1 MDTVKLVTKN
11 NVKMVA
17 HRGVSGLETENTN
30 AAFIAAGNRSY
41 FGVETDVRRTAD
53 GQFILLHDDNT
64 ERVGIDK
71 LFPEQSTFETLRA
84 LKLRDKNGVRSRADL
99 HLCSMEEYIETCKR
113 YEKRCVLELKGGYT
127 EEWLGE
133 MVERIKAIG
142 WLENVIFISFSLEN
156 LVKLRGLLPEQ
167 PMQYLTGQFDEV
179 IFDNLKKYHFGL
191 DIYIGGLHEEDVK
204 RIHDAG
210 LEVNVWTVDRL
221 EDAERMVSWGVDYI
235 TSNIIE

>member
-1 MDTVKLVTKN
+1 MNTVKLANKN

-17 HRGVSGLETENTN
+17 HRGVSGIEPENTN

-64 ERVGIDK
+64 ERMGIDK
-71 LFPEQSTFETLRA
+71 LYPEQTTYETLRA
-84 LKLRDKNGVRSRADL
+84 LRLRDKNGVRSRADL
-99 HLCSMEEYIETCKR
+99 RLCSMEEYIETCKR

-133 MVERIKAIG
+133 MIERIRNIG
-142 WLENVIFISFSLEN
+142 WLENVIFISFSLDN
-156 LVKLRGLLPEQ
+156 LIKLRSLLPAQ
-167 PMQYLTGQFDEV
+167 QMQYLTGQFDENV
-179 IFDNLKKYHFGL
+179 FDAMKKYNLSL